1 MKNEGTLGIALLL
14 ASCLVPGVVS
24 AATNVQ
30 CVQSVNLGG
39 TSSGFSQT
47 HTLINN
53 SGETWVAM
61 RWCLGV
67 SCPSPNCNNVFIGY
81 SGPGTTATINGLGNE
96 IFVTGLNIPHGSSY
110 TGTIRHGGSFV
121 SCFVFVDPVCA
132 SEAPSTVGEASEQ
145 SEAPE
150 QMLASWDPVAGMIDV
165 TYMPACGAVDHN
177 IYFGSL
183 SAVGT
188 YDWLGV
194 ECSVGISGTT
204 SFDPLLDNAFFLIVG
219 EDGTS
224 EGSYGRASSGVE
236 RPEDIGVAVCERPQD
251 LFNSCSN

>member
-1 MKNEGTLGIALLL
+1 MGFSLTHT
-14 ASCLVPGVVS
+14 
-24 AATNVQ
+24 ATNA
-30 CVQSVNLGG
+30 
-39 TSSGFSQT
+39 T
-47 HTLINN
+47 
-53 SGETWVAM
+53 GETWVGV

-67 SCPSPNCNNVFIGY
+67 SCPSQGCVNLFTGY
-81 SGPGTTATINGLGNE
+81 DGPGAGVISGDRSE
-96 IFVTGLNIPHGSSY
+96 IFVTGLNIPPGGDY
-110 TGTIRHGGSFV
+110 IATLTHGGAFTSCVAFV
-121 SCFVFVDPVCA
+121 EAVCA
-132 SEAPSTVGEASEQ
+132 SEVSSTVGEASKQ

-150 QMLASWDPVAGMIDV
+150 QMLASWDSVAGLIDV

-188 YDWLGV
+188 YDWSGV

-224 EGSYGRASSGVE
+224 EGSYGRDWNGVE
-236 RPEDIGVAVCERPQD
+236 RPEDTGAAACERPQD
-251 LFNSCSN
+251 LGNSCSN